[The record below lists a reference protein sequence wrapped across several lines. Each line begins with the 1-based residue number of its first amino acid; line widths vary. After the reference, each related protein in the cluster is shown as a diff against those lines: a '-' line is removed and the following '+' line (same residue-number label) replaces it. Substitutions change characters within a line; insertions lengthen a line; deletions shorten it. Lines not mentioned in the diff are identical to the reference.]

1 MLWNYDNVCKKKIKM
16 KDGSIQEATF
26 EEEAW
31 KNAFRHTTAQ
41 AVKRLYPNTKIEAEM
56 KKALKKICNSST
68 LQQTVKKHCKLWK
81 KEMRHINRNA

>member
-1 MLWNYDNVCKKKIKM
+1 M
-16 KDGSIQEATF
+16 KDVSIQEATF

-56 KKALKKICNSST
+56 KKAL
-68 LQQTVKKHCKLWK
+68 QAM
-81 KEMRHINRNA
+81 EERNETYKSKCLTTAGR